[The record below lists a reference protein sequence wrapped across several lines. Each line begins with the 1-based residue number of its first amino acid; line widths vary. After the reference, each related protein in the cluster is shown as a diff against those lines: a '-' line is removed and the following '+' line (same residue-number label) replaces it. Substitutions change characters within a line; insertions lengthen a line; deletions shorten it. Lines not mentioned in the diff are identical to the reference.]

1 MIQQRQVN
9 FMDENSPGGK
19 GDHGTPE
26 FPFPHSLYIP
36 EEERIQRI
44 PLCRYLS
51 DLSALFETD
60 NAAVDSSEKK
70 PDRE

>member
-1 MIQQRQVN
+1 
-9 FMDENSPGGK
+9 MDENSPGGK
-19 GDHGTPE
+19 GDRGTPE

-36 EEERIQRI
+36 EEQLFQRI

-51 DLSALFETD
+51 DLSAFFETD
-60 NAAVDSSEKK
+60 NDEDENTGKK